1 MTALDDYSLTDRYT
15 RDEGRVFLTG
25 VQALTR
31 IPIEVLRADR
41 AHGRT
46 TAAFISGYQGSPLG
60 GFDQEMARAAA
71 LVPDLPI
78 VLRPAVNEELG
89 ATAVM
94 GSQLVVNQPDQRY
107 DGVVGFWYGKAPG
120 LDRAADALRHACFA
134 GSSSTGG
141 AVALVGDDPASK
153 SSTLPTSS
161 DVVLVGMLMPVLY
174 PGDVQEAIDLGRHAV
189 AMSRLTGLWTSIKV
203 VTAVAD
209 GTGTV
214 DLDPRRVQIVVP
226 DLEVDGR
233 RFEARPNARLLP
245 PVTLEREQELKAV
258 RLELAR
264 RYGEVNQLNYCSVD
278 PPDAWIGIAATGY
291 TYTETLH
298 ALRRLG
304 LDSPQAIAA
313 AGIRLLHLR
322 LPFPLHRDAIR
333 RFAAGLEE
341 IVIVEEKGP
350 TLERLMK
357 DELYGTPNAP
367 RIVGKRDT
375 DGSTLMVD
383 YGMLDADKIIDG
395 LRRRLAPR
403 LGERLAPPPPAPRER
418 TMIPLSTSRKPFFC
432 SGCPHNWGTKLPEG
446 ALVGAGIGCHGMTLL
461 MDEDKVGDIAG
472 ITAMGGEGAQWI
484 GMAPFLERPHFFQ
497 NLGDGTFFH
506 SGQLAVQAS
515 IAAGVNVTYKLLYNG
530 TVAMTG
536 GQDATG
542 AVEVPDIATI
552 LISHGVAR
560 VLITTDDPDR
570 YHGVDL
576 PKNRD
581 GKTVEVWHRRRIVEA
596 QELLATV
603 PGTTVLIH
611 DQACAAQSRR
621 LRKRGKATT
630 PTFRVAINHR
640 ICEACGDC
648 GEVSNCLSVQSVDT
662 PLGPKTVIDQ
672 TTCNQDFSC
681 LDGDCPS
688 FMTISTEAPA
698 EPGPV
703 AARLGRWAGR
713 ARAGVDVVTRR
724 STARPAGDTPLPDPV
739 PVVPTDQVAIRMAG
753 IGGTGV
759 VTVAQVVGTAA
770 MIDGWDVRG
779 LDQTGL
785 SQKAGPVVSDLR
797 LARGGPAAP
806 DLTMSNLIGSGEA
819 DCVIAFDLLVGASEA
834 TLAATSEGRT
844 VFVAST
850 TVTPTGE
857 MIGHPD
863 LAYPSLGELRGRAD
877 SHGRPGLNR
886 YVDAGALTRGLLGDA
901 ATANIFLLG
910 VAVQAGCV
918 PVRPEAVERAIDLNG
933 VAVEANLTSFRWGR
947 RWAVDPDAVQTAAGL
962 PAAADGTAVDGAVTM
977 HVDPLPKELDQRI
990 AGMGLTIETV
1000 DLVRLLAADLVG
1012 YQSEAYARRFLDELG
1027 RVVEAEARVRPGSS
1041 ELTTTAARGLHKLM
1055 AYKDEYEVAR
1065 LLTGPEG
1072 AAAAEAVGGSGA
1084 EVHWRLHPPM
1094 LRALGMKDKIAIP
1107 AAWGR
1112 PAMAALAAGKR
1123 LRGTPLDPFGR
1134 AEVRRVERA
1143 LVDEYTAALRTV
1155 ASRLDEAGFEPAV
1168 AVAALAADVRGYEH
1182 IKLERAARV
1191 RAQLRDA
1198 VA

>member
-15 RDEGRVFLTG
+15 LDEGRVFLSG

-41 AHGRT
+41 AEGRA

-71 LVPDLPI
+71 LVPELPI
-78 VLRPAVNEELG
+78 VLRPAVNEELA

-174 PGDVQEAIDLGRHAV
+174 PGDVQEAIDLGHHAV

-214 DLDPRRVQIVVP
+214 DLDPRRVTIEVP

-233 RFEARPNARLLP
+233 RFEAHPNARLLP

-264 RYGEVNQLNYCSVD
+264 RYGEVNRLNYASVD

-304 LDSPQAIAA
+304 LDTPEAIAA

-322 LPFPLHRDAIR
+322 LPFPLHRDVIR
-333 RFAAGLEE
+333 RFASGLEE
-341 IVIVEEKGP
+341 IVVVEEKGP
-350 TLERLMK
+350 TLERLIK

-367 RIVGKRDT
+367 RVVGKRDT
-375 DGSTLMVD
+375 DGTTLMVD
-383 YGMLDADKIIDG
+383 YGMLDADKIVDG

-418 TMIPLSTSRKPFFC
+418 TLIPLSTSRKPFFC
-432 SGCPHNWGTKLPEG
+432 SGCPHNWGTKVPDG

-461 MDEDKVGDIAG
+461 MDEDKVGEIAG

-484 GMAPFLERPHFFQ
+484 GMAPFLERSHFLQ

-506 SGQLAVQAS
+506 SGQLAIQAS

-542 AVEVPDIATI
+542 AVEVPDVVTI

-570 YHGVDL
+570 YDGVEL
-576 PKNRD
+576 PKHRD
-581 GKTVEVWHRRRIVEA
+581 GKPVEVWHRRRIVEA

-603 PGTTVLIH
+603 AGTTVLIH
-611 DQACAAQSRR
+611 DQACAAQARR

-662 PLGPKTVIDQ
+662 PLGPKTAIDQ

-688 FMTISTEAPA
+688 FMTITTEPA
-698 EPGPV
+698 SAGPV
-703 AARLGRWAGR
+703 AARLSRWAGR
-713 ARAGVDVVTRR
+713 ARAGLGPVGRR
-724 STARPAGDTPLPDPV
+724 SVARPAGDVPLPDPE

-797 LARGGPAAP
+797 LARGGPAV
-806 DLTMSNLIGSGEA
+806 SNLIGKGEA
-819 DCVIAFDLLVGASEA
+819 DCVIAFDLLVGASDA
-834 TLAATSEGRT
+834 TLGASAEGRT

-857 MIGHPD
+857 MIGHPG
-863 LAYPSLGELRGRAD
+863 LAYPSLEELRGRAD
-877 SHGRPGLNR
+877 SHGRAGLNR
-886 YVDAGALTRGLLGDA
+886 YADAGALTRGLLGDA

-918 PVRPEAVERAIDLNG
+918 PVSPEALERAIDLNG
-933 VAVEANLTSFRWGR
+933 VAVEANLASFRWGR
-947 RWAVDPDAVQTAAGL
+947 RWAVDPDAVHRAAGL
-962 PAAADGTAVDGAVTM
+962 PVVSSGSAAGGGAEM
-977 HVDPLPKELDQRI
+977 HVEPLPAALDRRVG
-990 AGMGLTIETV
+990 GMGLSAETAG
-1000 DLVRLLAADLVG
+1000 LVRLLTADLVG
-1012 YQSEAYARRFLDELG
+1012 YQNEAYAGRFLDEVA
-1027 RVVEAEARVRPGSS
+1027 RVAEAEARVRPGSS
-1041 ELTTTAARGLHKLM
+1041 RLTTTAARGLHKLM

-1072 AAAAEAVGGSGA
+1072 AAAAEAVGGPGA

-1094 LRALGMKDKIAIP
+1094 LRALGRKDKIAIP
-1107 AAWGR
+1107 TTWGR

-1143 LVDEYTAALRTV
+1143 LVDEYTAALRVV
-1155 ASRLDEAGFEPAV
+1155 ASRLDQAGFEQAV
-1168 AVAALAADVRGYEH
+1168 TVAALADEVRGYEH

-1191 RAQLRDA
+1191 RAELRHA
-1198 VA
+1198 QA